1 MVPNRER
8 NRNDVERH
16 CQPEDRRHKVDTMT
30 GAALGNTSSVGSGHA
45 GQPLDGWLQPERF
58 DSSVLRLG
66 RPANM
71 GFLAQAV
78 TVTLD
83 MPSRWRLTYSCLASV
98 LELSGTI
105 EFFQAPQLRGFSIA
119 KELVPSEGCFV
130 QPFRCANSFI
140 LTPPAGVD
148 QNVLPQMRFPA
159 AHSIHPDKA
168 NN

>member
-1 MVPNRER
+1 
-8 NRNDVERH
+8 
-16 CQPEDRRHKVDTMT
+16 
-30 GAALGNTSSVGSGHA
+30 
-45 GQPLDGWLQPERF
+45 
-58 DSSVLRLG
+58 
-66 RPANM
+66 
-71 GFLAQAV
+71 
-78 TVTLD
+78 

-119 KELVPSEGCFV
+119 KELFPSEGCFV

-148 QNVLPQMRFPA
+148 QNVLPQLRFPA
-159 AHSIHPDKA
+159 ARSIHPDKA